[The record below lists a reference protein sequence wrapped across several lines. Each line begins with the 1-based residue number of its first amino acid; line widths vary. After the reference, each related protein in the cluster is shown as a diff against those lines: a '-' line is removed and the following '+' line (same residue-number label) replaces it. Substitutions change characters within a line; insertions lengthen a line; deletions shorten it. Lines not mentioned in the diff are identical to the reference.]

1 MASVKL
7 SDGALQDLENIDPI
21 IAKRIIAKLMWLE
34 ANFANIVL
42 EPLHYKLKGLYKV
55 RVGDYRIEYSVQ
67 GNIILIETV
76 GHRRDIYR

>member
-7 SDGALQDLENIDPI
+7 SDNALQDLERLDPT

-34 ANFANIVL
+34 ANFANVVP
-42 EPLHYKLKGLYKV
+42 EPLHHKLKGLYKV

-67 GNIILIETV
+67 DNIILIEAI

>member
-1 MASVKL
+1 MASARW
-7 SDGALQDLENIDPI
+7 SGSALQDIEGLDSFVRE
-21 IAKRIIAKLMWLE
+21 RILTKVSWLE
-34 ANFANIVL
+34 DNIRNIAP

-67 GNIILIETV
+67 NNIILIEAI